1 MKFVT
6 QLKGEDT
13 WQEITLEECL
23 VKTEGAGFYTPGT
36 VRKMLEDGLAVDTPW
51 SIFKKADNN

>member
-23 VKTEGAGFYTPGT
+23 FKTETAGFYTPGT
-36 VRKMLEDGLAVDTPW
+36 VKKLLEEGHAVDTPW
-51 SIFKKADNN
+51 SIFKKAED

>member
-1 MKFVT
+1 MKVLA

-23 VKTEGAGFYTPGT
+23 YKTEQAGFYAPGT
-36 VRKMLEDGLAVDTPW
+36 VQKLLENGSAVDTPW
-51 SIFKKADNN
+51 SIFKKAV

>member
-13 WQEITLEECL
+13 WEEITLEECL
-23 VKTEGAGFYTPGT
+23 FKTEAAGFYKPGT
-36 VRKMLEDGLAVDTPW
+36 VQKMLEDGSAVDTPW
-51 SIFKKADNN
+51 SIFKRAE

>member
-1 MKFVT
+1 MKILT

-23 VKTEGAGFYTPGT
+23 FRTEEAGFYDQGS
-36 VRKMLEDGLAVDTPW
+36 VQEMLENGIAVDTPW
-51 SIFKKADNN
+51 SIFKKTQ

>member
-1 MKFVT
+1 MKVLA

-23 VKTEGAGFYTPGT
+23 LKTEEAGFYTPGT
-36 VRKMLEDGLAVDTPW
+36 VEQLLENGSAVDTPW
-51 SIFKKADNN
+51 SIFKKAI

>member
-13 WQEITLEECL
+13 WQEITLKECIA
-23 VKTEGAGFYTPGT
+23 KTEGAGFYIPGT
-36 VRKMLEDGLAVDTPW
+36 VQKLLESGSAVDTPW
-51 SIFKKADNN
+51 SIFKKAE

>member
-1 MKFVT
+1 MKVLT

-23 VKTEGAGFYTPGT
+23 SKTEKAGFFSPGT
-36 VRKMLEDGLAVDTPW
+36 VQKLLESGSPVDTPW
-51 SIFKKADNN
+51 SIFKKAD